1 MYILDKLYRGNVSP
15 IGDFPKD
22 NAEYVEALQKLIDEQ
37 YVLRKMIS
45 AEAHEQYE
53 KLVELERA
61 VDRIAEEECFVEG
74 FRMGVQMMLDV
85 LQCSSSPKLEARL

>member
-1 MYILDKLYRGNVSP
+1 MYILDKLYRGNLSP
-15 IGDFPKD
+15 IEDFPKD
-22 NAEYVEALQKLIDEQ
+22 NSAYVEALQKLIDEQ
-37 YVLRKMIS
+37 YVLMRMIS
-45 AEAHEQYE
+45 SEANEQYE

-85 LQCSSSPKLEARL
+85 LQCGNPKVEAHL

>member
-1 MYILDKLYRGNVSP
+1 MYILDKLYRGNISP
-15 IGDFPKD
+15 IEDFPKD
-22 NAEYVEALQKLIDEQ
+22 NAAYVEALQHLIDEQ
-37 YVLRKMIS
+37 YVLMRMIS
-45 AEAHEQYE
+45 SEANEQYE

-85 LQCSSSPKLEARL
+85 LQCDAPEMRARL